1 MLPRLHIFQLP
12 RILKAWRADRKA
24 CICLW
29 LSMCPRKSIFSTQAA
44 GCTLQF
50 HCAHWAVG
58 RIKAFLSAST
68 IYGKQDSSPSPPI
81 SNLLQAWSS
90 PTAGKKKK
98 KRKKPSTLLTSAAE
112 TLEALIVRRFSLK
125 SNLTPLALHHY
136 GTLQYCIYASLQ
148 HTGSR
153 ALSLLLQLCLVSS
166 SA

>member
-12 RILKAWRADRKA
+12 CILKAWRADRKA

-50 HCAHWAVG
+50 HCAHWAVWKNQSISFRLHSLWEAG
-58 RIKAFLSAST
+58 LQSLSTNKQSASDT
-68 IYGKQDSSPSPPI
+68 ILPYRGE
-81 SNLLQAWSS
+81 
-90 PTAGKKKK
+90 KKKK
-98 KRKKPSTLLTSAAE
+98 KRKKPTTLLASAAE

-136 GTLQYCIYASLQ
+136 GTFAVLY
-148 HTGSR
+148 
-153 ALSLLLQLCLVSS
+153 LCFTPTY
-166 SA
+166 